1 MTPDQRSA
9 VRAGCNLATLP
20 AGVRAELQ
28 EELQACRD
36 RYKFIQRKASELYGM
51 RGNRFRVERG
61 LEQLGDMGPAV
72 KAALNRLISGSK
84 QRDKK

>member
-1 MTPDQRSA
+1 MTPEQRSA

-28 EELQACRD
+28 QELEECRE
-36 RYKFIQRKASELYGM
+36 RAKLIQRKAAELYRM

-72 KAALNRLISGSK
+72 KTALNRLISGGRK
-84 QRDKK
+84 